1 MLSEKPY
8 SADRPYST
16 EKPYMEFI
24 YPTFRFVIFCCSSLF
39 FLFILVL
46 SFSSTLVYDHAEKV
60 KKEHFSPILDSVLA
74 SLIVLLVIDAFTILL
89 LFLTC
94 KLCKVPLTKKT
105 MIWLIAIH
113 LSLLLYFVIDAFF
126 R

>member
-39 FLFILVL
+39 FTFILLL
-46 SFSSTLVYDHAEKV
+46 SFSSTLVYDQIEKV
-60 KKEHFSPILDSVLA
+60 KKEHYPALYESVLF
-74 SLIVLLVIDAFTILL
+74 SLTVLLIIDAFTILI

-113 LSLLLYFVIDAFF
+113 LSLLFF
-126 R
+126 FTVNALFQ